1 MGVIMNDKTMK
12 EDISD
17 AYHQAKKEINSLEE
31 KQELQE
37 KLSGTLN
44 EPNET
49 DVLMKVGKIDDG
61 SQFGKMI
68 CVLKR
73 TSRNSGEQYYVVFE
87 QKGFVSRTDPNLK
100 KDYIIDGNIVLD
112 GTDYNLWGYE
122 KTGESQNGKYDFI
135 SLSLVVKKEK
145 ETDENGTPF

>member
-1 MGVIMNDKTMK
+1 MNDKTFK
-12 EDISD
+12 EDLTD
-17 AYHQAKKEINSLEE
+17 A
-31 KQELQE
+31 LQE
-37 KLSGTLN
+37 AKEKLDRMSGTLN
-44 EPNET
+44 EPQET
-49 DVLMKVGKIDDG
+49 DSLMKVGKIDDG

-87 QKGFVSRTDPNLK
+87 QKGFVSRTDPDLK

-135 SLSLVVKKEK
+135 SLSLAVKKEK

>member
-1 MGVIMNDKTMK
+1 MGVIMNDKTFK
-12 EDISD
+12 EDLTD
-17 AYHQAKKEINSLEE
+17 A
-31 KQELQE
+31 LQE
-37 KLSGTLN
+37 AKEKLDRMSGTLN
-44 EPNET
+44 EPQET
-49 DVLMKVGKIDDG
+49 DSLMKVGKIDDG

-87 QKGFVSRTDPNLK
+87 QKGFVSRTDPDLK

-135 SLSLVVKKEK
+135 SLSLAVKKEK

>member
-1 MGVIMNDKTMK
+1 MNDKTFK
-12 EDISD
+12 EDLTD
-17 AYHQAKKEINSLEE
+17 A
-31 KQELQE
+31 LQE
-37 KLSGTLN
+37 AKEKLDRMSGTLN
-44 EPNET
+44 EPQET
-49 DVLMKVGKIDDG
+49 DSLMKVGKIDDG

-87 QKGFVSRTDPNLK
+87 QKGFVSRTDPDLK

>member
-1 MGVIMNDKTMK
+1 MNDKTMK